1 VPSRSPGTHRR
12 TRPSDTPAYGP
23 PPAGSNARLS
33 GPAAP
38 ASTETSSTRP
48 SPAPLSPPPISSTA
62 TSLRASGERTGSR
75 RPRARRARSSS
86 SVARGP
92 ANHRSVQLQMR
103 MHADAVLCYTYGR
116 VVAWRPLKLDEGW
129 EVLWERETKR
139 RRPEVRRRRARLNV
153 PYVCPCPLRMRSAWR
168 LACPSIGRISW
179 LRRAGAGAAFRSS
192 PLKTRAEYAR
202 LVQILPSRGAQNKGR
217 ARVGWT
223 CTGGQTGQVA
233 REHQDVGAPLFHG
246 PVEPRN
252 LSLILEHFK

>member
-1 VPSRSPGTHRR
+1 
-12 TRPSDTPAYGP
+12 
-23 PPAGSNARLS
+23 
-33 GPAAP
+33 
-38 ASTETSSTRP
+38 
-48 SPAPLSPPPISSTA
+48 
-62 TSLRASGERTGSR
+62 
-75 RPRARRARSSS
+75 
-86 SVARGP
+86 
-92 ANHRSVQLQMR
+92 LQMR

-139 RRPEVRRRRARLNV
+139 RRPEVRRRHARLNV

-192 PLKTRAEYAR
+192 PLKTRAEYAG

-223 CTGGQTGQVA
+223 CTGGQTGQVT